1 LELRK
6 EYHPSFFETTGEVQG
21 SGSFSEWRRIG
32 EMAGVDAKQTSSAT
46 DGELLS
52 SSRLLLIS
60 DKLNYTRTDER
71 NAESFDVTV
80 EEQWPTY
87 IASNDYVNFVG
98 IGYRESERYSNNG
111 DMIQS
116 KFESGNILK
125 ESRYIGG
132 LDNALI
138 EANVSSNGTAV
149 KALYNKTTEY
159 NIYANYIGILNLNMR
174 DKDIKE
180 ISEDYMGIMNVS
192 INMMNRESFNKSES
206 DCNASTNVRPQNPVK
221 TFKEAQN
228 EKIAAINSP
237 IVGNILCGVFTRC
250 RAFCQAGGSH

>member
-1 LELRK
+1 
-6 EYHPSFFETTGEVQG
+6 
-21 SGSFSEWRRIG
+21 
-32 EMAGVDAKQTSSAT
+32 MAGVDAKQTSSAT

-206 DCNASTNVRPQNPVK
+206 DCDPLCASN
-221 TFKEAQN
+221 
-228 EKIAAINSP
+228 
-237 IVGNILCGVFTRC
+237 
-250 RAFCQAGGSH
+250 